1 MIKQMAIIALAT
13 GATFFSVLSANSNPV
28 EVLEFVLND
37 RGIYTE
43 VQKSTT
49 KNAIAKV
56 VQNNG
61 VSVAS
66 KARWLPF
73 AMKYLG
79 KGGLYG
85 SLAMGAYDLF
95 TMYSD
100 DGYDTVTTAKTDYQI
115 AGLEV
120 AFTPS
125 DFYTDPKD
133 GNFAPVT
140 GWQGKYNI
148 AQIGELHPL
157 LKSEVYKH
165 IHDDM
170 QNNIWSQTWDRPVG
184 DVRPLNAEANC
195 FFYANG
201 KYNSVYEM
209 AQPNADILGL
219 DRNGD
224 MRRMRVGTLNCEIS
238 YNAYITFTHSIIG
251 TVVGAELKYR
261 KINDAYIR
269 PINGSAIQ
277 TAKPTCQETVA
288 GKDVLCAM
296 DKVDKNPQLVPLTL
310 NLDGSITINGWT
322 SNDNFRGVQPR
333 YFTDYNHGNQDL
345 LKDLLNKL
353 LHDANALTGDQGI
366 PINQPITS
374 DEVSSVINNYY
385 YTDYHYG
392 DTNTYIR
399 SDSGKGTFPWA
410 PVQPDDW
417 TPPKPTDPDPK
428 PTDPD
433 PKPTD
438 PDPKPN
444 DGIDLTHPDKKEP
457 ELPEIPTIQMIMD
470 PVLNVFPMLKQW
482 SFPNVDG
489 ECPKPDFD
497 AFGKVFVVEAHCY
510 IAEQNR
516 SIIGASF
523 MIFYAL
529 MSVLIV
535 LRA

>member
-1 MIKQMAIIALAT
+1 Q
-13 GATFFSVLSANSNPV
+13 
-28 EVLEFVLND
+28 
-37 RGIYTE
+37 
-43 VQKSTT
+43 
-49 KNAIAKV
+49 
-56 VQNNG
+56 
-61 VSVAS
+61 
-66 KARWLPF
+66 
-73 AMKYLG
+73 
-79 KGGLYG
+79 
-85 SLAMGAYDLF
+85 
-95 TMYSD
+95 
-100 DGYDTVTTAKTDYQI
+100 
-115 AGLEV
+115 
-120 AFTPS
+120 
-125 DFYTDPKD
+125 
-133 GNFAPVT
+133 
-140 GWQGKYNI
+140 
-148 AQIGELHPL
+148 
-157 LKSEVYKH
+157 
-165 IHDDM
+165 
-170 QNNIWSQTWDRPVG
+170 
-184 DVRPLNAEANC
+184 
-195 FFYANG
+195 
-201 KYNSVYEM
+201 
-209 AQPNADILGL
+209 
-219 DRNGD
+219 
-224 MRRMRVGTLNCEIS
+224 
-238 YNAYITFTHSIIG
+238 
-251 TVVGAELKYR
+251 
-261 KINDAYIR
+261 
-269 PINGSAIQ
+269 
-277 TAKPTCQETVA
+277 
-288 GKDVLCAM
+288 
-296 DKVDKNPQLVPLTL
+296 
-310 NLDGSITINGWT
+310 
-322 SNDNFRGVQPR
+322 
-333 YFTDYNHGNQDL
+333 
-345 LKDLLNKL
+345 
-353 LHDANALTGDQGI
+353 DANALTGDQGV

-529 MSVLIV
+529 
-535 LRA
+535 